1 MTLLA
6 AAAYGKLG
14 QVLECEANLKE
25 LKSYQKGPKYELKWA
40 KYCPKMV

>member
-6 AAAYGKLG
+6 AADGKLG

-25 LKSYQKGPKYELKWA
+25 LKSYKKGPKYKLKWA
-40 KYCPKMV
+40 ENFPTIL